1 MLCREILKR
10 VKDGVAIWLSPCS
23 IELPYVQV
31 CDARNDE
38 KIPGA
43 GPKKIILGAGIKISA
58 AYI

>member
-1 MLCREILKR
+1 
-10 VKDGVAIWLSPCS
+10 
-23 IELPYVQV
+23 V